1 MELIELKAKY
11 TQQDDVNQNDNQEIE
26 IETADNGAGFY
37 FVIKTE
43 RWAVDS
49 EKDLIDLFNDF
60 KKKLGE
66 AKEV

>member
-11 TQQDDVNQNDNQEIE
+11 SQKDDINQNDCQEIE
-26 IETADNGAGFY
+26 IETADNGSGFY
-37 FVIKTE
+37 YVIKTE

-49 EKDLIDLFNDF
+49 EKDIIDLFNDF
-60 KKKLGE
+60 KKRLGE

>member
-11 TQQDDVNQNDNQEIE
+11 TQQDDVNQNDYQYAEIE
-26 IETADNGAGFY
+26 AVDCGAGFY

-60 KKKLGE
+60 KKRLRD